1 MEIPFLKD
9 LVYIFCLSIGVL
21 LICLR
26 LKVPAIVGFLL
37 TGVLCGPSALGLV
50 ENVHAVELLSEIGVV
65 LLLFTIGMELS
76 GEELARLK
84 KPVFV
89 GGTIQVVLTT
99 GVMCGIAMLFGRT
112 FPQSILIGYLAT
124 LSSTAI
130 VLSILQQRGESEAP
144 HGRLALSVLIFQ
156 DLAIVPMMLSIP
168 LLAGQGEADPIS
180 FLLSAGRLVLILGGG
195 WFLAYRVVPVLM
207 RQVMRTRSREL
218 FLMTS
223 LGFCLAVAVGTAYLG
238 LSLAL
243 GAFLAGLLL
252 AESEYS
258 MSVVEGILPF
268 KDVFTSLFFIAVGML
283 LDVHFFIDH
292 IGSVIALA
300 VILITIKVLLAIPAM
315 TFLGYPLR
323 VAIMAAMSLG
333 QIGEFSFVLAKS
345 GVDHGFLDA
354 IGYQN
359 FLAASIL
366 TMVLTPGLIS
376 IAPKTAR
383 FIGKFFNHDNSQEKP
398 LLTHQGELQDH
409 LIIVGFGLGG
419 KYLARTARET
429 GIPYVIL
436 EMNPDT
442 VRRLR
447 DQEPIYHGD
456 ASHPLVLK
464 HFGVE
469 KARILVVVISDS
481 AATRGITAAAR
492 KLNPSLHL
500 IVRTR
505 FLGEVPYLH
514 DLGANDVIPEDFET
528 SIEIFTRVLGYYLI
542 PRQTIEKF
550 VHSIRS
556 ENYEMVRDLNFHG
569 ANLPSLTEE
578 LLSGLEV
585 TACKVEAGS
594 DMENKKLLHTDL
606 RRKHGVTIVGIRRK
620 ENIIA
625 SPGPDEELLAG
636 DTVFLFGTSFGISQS
651 IELFRAQV

>member
-1 MEIPFLKD
+1 
-9 LVYIFCLSIGVL
+9 
-21 LICLR
+21 
-26 LKVPAIVGFLL
+26 
-37 TGVLCGPSALGLV
+37 
-50 ENVHAVELLSEIGVV
+50 
-65 LLLFTIGMELS
+65 
-76 GEELARLK
+76 
-84 KPVFV
+84 
-89 GGTIQVVLTT
+89 
-99 GVMCGIAMLFGRT
+99 
-112 FPQSILIGYLAT
+112 
-124 LSSTAI
+124 
-130 VLSILQQRGESEAP
+130 
-144 HGRLALSVLIFQ
+144 
-156 DLAIVPMMLSIP
+156 
-168 LLAGQGEADPIS
+168 
-180 FLLSAGRLVLILGGG
+180 
-195 WFLAYRVVPVLM
+195 
-207 RQVMRTRSREL
+207 
-218 FLMTS
+218 
-223 LGFCLAVAVGTAYLG
+223 
-238 LSLAL
+238 
-243 GAFLAGLLL
+243 
-252 AESEYS
+252 
-258 MSVVEGILPF
+258 
-268 KDVFTSLFFIAVGML
+268 
-283 LDVHFFIDH
+283 
-292 IGSVIALA
+292 
-300 VILITIKVLLAIPAM
+300 
-315 TFLGYPLR
+315 
-323 VAIMAAMSLG
+323 
-333 QIGEFSFVLAKS
+333 
-345 GVDHGFLDA
+345 
-354 IGYQN
+354 
-359 FLAASIL
+359 
-366 TMVLTPGLIS
+366 
-376 IAPKTAR
+376 
-383 FIGKFFNHDNSQEKP
+383 
-398 LLTHQGELQDH
+398 
-409 LIIVGFGLGG
+409 
-419 KYLARTARET
+419 
-429 GIPYVIL
+429 
-436 EMNPDT
+436 MNPDT

-514 DLGANDVIPEDFET
+514 ELGANDVIPEDFET